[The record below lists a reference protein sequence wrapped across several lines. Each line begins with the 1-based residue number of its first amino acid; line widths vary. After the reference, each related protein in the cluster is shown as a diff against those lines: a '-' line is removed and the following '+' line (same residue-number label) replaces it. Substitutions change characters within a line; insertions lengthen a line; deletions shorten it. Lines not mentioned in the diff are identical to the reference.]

1 MDGTDIID
9 PKPGE
14 PCSALDLWEENPQI
28 TREQAWEA
36 LKHRKLPITPALAE
50 LAGSL
55 LAQGLP
61 ATVVAEQCGYPKS
74 RGNDLVSAPLVQTE
88 QRKAYLRAGIDLDR
102 LAKKNLE
109 LLEAKKIIVAKEKGQ
124 ITDFMCVDD
133 PGVQHAALQTAL
145 DVLTDG
151 ATKKGEGSA
160 GARFVVNV
168 NQEFKTIFFPETH
181 ETTRNTAITVEPVQP
196 GCDRQG
202 DPGVPETG
210 HRD

>member
-1 MDGTDIID
+1 MDAPEISD

-14 PCSALDLWEENPQI
+14 PCSARELWKENPQI
-28 TREQAWEA
+28 TREEAWKA

-50 LAGSL
+50 LAGTL

-61 ATVVAEQCGYPKS
+61 ASAVAEHCGYPKS
-74 RGNDLVSAPLVQTE
+74 RGNDLVSAPIVQTE

-102 LAKKNLE
+102 LAQKNLE
-109 LLEAKKIIVAKEKGQ
+109 LLDAKKIIVAKEKGL
-124 ITDFMCVDD
+124 ITDFMCVED
-133 PGVQHAALQTAL
+133 PSVQHAALQTAL

-168 NQEFKTIFFPETH
+168 NQEFKAIFFPESH

-196 GCDRQG
+196 GQDGSG

-210 HRD
+210 PRD